1 MIAEPPKSPEL
12 WFSWFSSVSTEVGK
26 PSHAMQ
32 PCSVSLAITGN
43 NIVVPALSLKNCQN
57 VTCGVAVK
65 AEFSAFGSFGLILG
79 LGGGPHYIALAGL
92 ELRM

>member
-26 PSHAMQ
+26 PSHPMQ
-32 PCSVSLAITGN
+32 PLQRLVAVTGKN
-43 NIVVPALSLKNCQN
+43 VVVPALSLKNCQN

-65 AEFSAFGSFGLILG
+65 AEFSTFVFIFGSFGLILG
-79 LGGGPHYIALAGL
+79 LGEALII
-92 ELRM
+92 